1 MITWK
6 LYLQKP
12 FFLLTRVAAK
22 VNLFSLS
29 FSFRF
34 LEKSSKA
41 NFMLLLSTLIHISMS
56 SVFWIKHRYETSLLQ
71 DQKWEEENRSTM
83 SNNFHSIDISPTSVR
98 VGGGGGGERERE
110 RVDGRIKL
118 IKMSNMYKSKGFPS
132 GWFLWTPHHA
142 AWSILS
148 ATNAPLTCNF
158 SLHRNRWIQDEGG
171 ACACF
176 LTLSLHV

>member
-71 DQKWEEENRSTM
+71 DQKWEEENRPTM

-98 VGGGGGGERERE
+98 VGGGGGGGESWWSNKVNKNEQY
-110 RVDGRIKL
+110 VQVQGVPKWL
-118 IKMSNMYKSKGFPS
+118 ISLDTSPCSLIDTQRHKCTINMQ
-132 GWFLWTPHHA
+132 FLA
-142 AWSILS
+142 A
-148 ATNAPLTCNF
+148 
-158 SLHRNRWIQDEGG
+158 
-171 ACACF
+171 
-176 LTLSLHV
+176 